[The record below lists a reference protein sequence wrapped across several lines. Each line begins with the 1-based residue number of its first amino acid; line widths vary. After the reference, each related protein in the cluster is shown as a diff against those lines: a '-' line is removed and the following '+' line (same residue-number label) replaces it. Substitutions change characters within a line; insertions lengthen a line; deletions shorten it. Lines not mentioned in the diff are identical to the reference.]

1 MSILNTLMQIWILIP
16 VATLIVAGLYIALRS
31 GHARLSD
38 GQGVRQ
44 LVGNLSSTVA
54 MIGVCLLLLMMVQGM
69 VGFNLISTW

>member
-1 MSILNTLMQIWILIP
+1 MSVLNALLQVWILIP

-31 GHARLSD
+31 GQARLSD

-54 MIGVCLLLLMMVQGM
+54 MIVVCLVLLMLAQGA
-69 VGFNLISTW
+69 VGYNLTSNW